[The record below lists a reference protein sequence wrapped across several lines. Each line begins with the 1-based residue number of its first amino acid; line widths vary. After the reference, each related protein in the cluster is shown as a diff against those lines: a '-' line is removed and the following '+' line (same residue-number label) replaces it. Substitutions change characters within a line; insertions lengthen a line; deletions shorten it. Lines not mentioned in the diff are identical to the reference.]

1 MLPRREKR
9 GVVMWILFCTT
20 ILVLLALSFGFE
32 VPQTSAQ
39 SQNSLEVNTLVD
51 TNDGVCDAS
60 SCSLREA
67 IANATSGNTVTFA
80 SGLSGTIVLTN
91 GELAISTNLTIT
103 GPGAKALA
111 ISGNNSSRVFNI
123 TSGTVTLANMTIR
136 NGQVTGNIGGG
147 IRNLATLTIIG
158 SEIAYNTADS
168 GAGIYSNGPLNIYSS
183 TLANNTATNGSGGGL
198 YVDSGAVA
206 IKNSTISN
214 NSTTSGSTGGGI
226 SVFGANSFV
235 ITNSTIADNRN
246 AINSNNIGG
255 NIFMAVQIDMQNTIV
270 ADSQFASA
278 QAIAGSGR
286 IHSLGHNLLPFPT
299 TYGDTAT
306 DIYLQNAGG
315 SGLASLA
322 DNCGPH

>member
-1 MLPRREKR
+1 MFNRREKR
-9 GVVMWILFCTT
+9 GMVMWILLCITISV
-20 ILVLLALSFGFE
+20 ILVLSFGFKI
-32 VPQTSAQ
+32 PQTLAQ
-39 SQNSLEVNTLVD
+39 AQNSLEVNTLAD
-51 TNDGVCDAS
+51 TNDDVCDAS

-67 IANATSGNTVTFA
+67 IANAVSSSTVTFA

-91 GELAISTNLTIT
+91 GELTISTNLTIT

-198 YVDSGAVA
+198 YVYSRAGDLQ
-206 IKNSTISN
+206 NSTISHK
-214 NSTTSGSTGGGI
+214 ST
-226 SVFGANSFV
+226 N
-235 ITNSTIADNRN
+235 
-246 AINSNNIGG
+246 
-255 NIFMAVQIDMQNTIV
+255 
-270 ADSQFASA
+270 
-278 QAIAGSGR
+278 
-286 IHSLGHNLLPFPT
+286 
-299 TYGDTAT
+299 
-306 DIYLQNAGG
+306 
-315 SGLASLA
+315 
-322 DNCGPH
+322 